1 MTINRLLGATT
12 MRERAATNIVPME
25 LRVGDRFTDEAGEWK
40 IIRPPFTTAAGKN
53 VHASVRKIGQPR
65 LTELRTWNAHERVT
79 VKRVSAEE
87 GKR

>member
-1 MTINRLLGATT
+1 
-12 MRERAATNIVPME
+12 
-25 LRVGDRFTDEAGEWK
+25 
-40 IIRPPFTTAAGKN
+40 
-53 VHASVRKIGQPR
+53 VRKIGQPR